1 MSTGRPEPWIRALT
15 GGDDRPDGAQSIRRA
30 FLVLRILATAGASGL
45 ALTELARAA
54 GLARPTAHRFLAA
67 LTAEGMVEQRPRTRR
82 YALAMH
88 LDLAPRAAS
97 SPLVS
102 AAATVLSEA
111 AEEIGDTLFLTV
123 RAGLETVC
131 VARRLGSYPIQVLAL
146 EAGASRPLGVSSA
159 GIAMLGTLRPAAA
172 RRLIVQ
178 NERHLPSYGM
188 TVEKSLAEVAQA
200 RADGYALRERGL
212 VAGTRAASV
221 AFGRHYAQ
229 AWAAL
234 TVAAVSRRM
243 QPQRLA
249 IIIERLKSYAER
261 IEQSLKAGAQTWAAA
276 A

>member
-1 MSTGRPEPWIRALT
+1 MQQRRRADRPDRWVRALT
-15 GGDDRPDGAQSIRRA
+15 APEDRPDGTQSIRRA
-30 FLVLRILATAGASGL
+30 FLILRILATAGTSGL
-45 ALTELARAA
+45 ALTEIARAA
-54 GLARPTAHRFLAA
+54 GLARPTAHRFLNA
-67 LTAEGMVEQRPRTRR
+67 LAAEGMIEQPPRTRR
-82 YALAMH
+82 YALATQ
-88 LDLAPRAAS
+88 LDLAPRAAN
-97 SPLVS
+97 SPLLA

-146 EAGASRPLGVSSA
+146 ETGASRPLGVSSA
-159 GIAMLGTLRPAAA
+159 GIAMLATLRPAAS
-172 RRLIVQ
+172 RRLIMQ

-188 TVEKSLAEVAQA
+188 SVADSLAAVAQA

-221 AFGRHYAQ
+221 AFARHDAQ

-234 TVAAVSRRM
+234 TVAGISRRM

-249 IIIERLKSYAER
+249 IIIGQLKIYADR
-261 IEQSLKAGAQTWAAA
+261 IEQSLHTGSQ
-276 A
+276 